1 MIELDLVKFSVGD
14 VFYGVKD
21 SNNVFNRKKL
31 HRVIDGED
39 WFKYE
44 MPPMTYKVVTY
55 EVLGILSKVLVGEW
69 EYDSEYELRTELYV
83 SSDAV
88 YPSILKYTMFTNEME
103 SDKYFLDK
111 EEAMAYIETLYEKD
125 KELDRK

>member
-1 MIELDLVKFSVGD
+1 MLELAQGNFSVGD

-21 SNNVFNRKKL
+21 SNNVFHRKKL

-44 MPPMTYKVVTY
+44 MPPVTYHVVTY

-69 EYDSEYELRTELYV
+69 EYDADYELRPEVYV
-83 SSDAV
+83 MADSGSGV
-88 YPSILKYTMFTNEME
+88 SKYTIYPDDIDP
-103 SDKYFLDK
+103 SRYFLDK
-111 EEAMAYIETLYEKD
+111 DEAMAYIETLCEKD